1 VQVDKILIIQKEMSD
16 WDIPAA
22 TAFYAKSLG
31 VSADAFKAS
40 TLNPKNKV
48 ILDSVEHFDQWGI

>member
-1 VQVDKILIIQKEMSD
+1 MTD

-22 TAFYAKSLG
+22 SAFYAKSLG
-31 VSADAFKAS
+31 LSTDAFRAT
-40 TLNPKNKV
+40 TLNPKNKQ